1 VTTRDGV
8 HGEMP
13 DGASSLTSSPR
24 PAARIEHAS
33 DGTGSRAGTA
43 ISATQVECVAGGAG
57 SPADAA
63 LSTPQVECAPNGTG
77 SRMGMTTSAVQVGCA
92 PNGAASPTDMATST
106 ARAGYAPNAAALPTG
121 TATSAAQIEHGSGGT
136 GSRAGMAI
144 SAAQAECAPSGTGTP
159 AGMAGSLPHVRC
171 ATGEGPD
178 TAGRRV
184 SGPGSGA
191 VSLGV
196 VGGVALLVGVFL
208 GVRGSGWVWPLLFLA
223 AVVVVGVLVGRRP
236 WLVVGMVVVT
246 GALLSAPDGLVRYLG
261 SLWLWVAAL
270 LGAAA
275 VLGSVRRCVPTGVT
289 VLWHLALLLPRG
301 ERELWRAEVGSVLHA
316 CSSAAERRRQVRG
329 FLAAVPATVLTS
341 WRVRR

>member
-1 VTTRDGV
+1 VTTPKTDPTTRDGV
-8 HGEMP
+8 HGEIP
-13 DGASSLTSSPR
+13 DGDGSLTSSAM
-24 PAARIEHAS
+24 PAARLEHAS
-33 DGTGSRAGTA
+33 DGADSRTGAASSTAQVGCAPGRAGSPA
-43 ISATQVECVAGGAG
+43 GAVPSAAQVGCAPDGIASPAGMATSTGQVGCAPGGPGSSAGVATSTPHVGCAPGGAG
-57 SPADAA
+57 SPADVA
-63 LSTPQVECAPNGTG
+63 
-77 SRMGMTTSAVQVGCA
+77 TSGPHVGCA
-92 PNGAASPTDMATST
+92 P
-106 ARAGYAPNAAALPTG
+106 
-121 TATSAAQIEHGSGGT
+121 
-136 GSRAGMAI
+136 
-144 SAAQAECAPSGTGTP
+144 
-159 AGMAGSLPHVRC
+159 
-171 ATGEGPD
+171 GEGRD
-178 TAGRRV
+178 TVGRRV
-184 SGPGSGA
+184 GGPGSGA

-196 VGGVALLVGVFL
+196 VGGVALVVGVFL

-223 AVVVVGVLVGRRP
+223 GVVVVGVLVGRRP

-275 VLGSVRRCVPTGVT
+275 VLGSVRRCVPAGAT

-329 FLAAVPATVLTS
+329 FLGAVPATVLTS